1 MGENLESLTDE
12 ELGDKID
19 ETQRLIQTSCATGY
33 SELCHSYRQKIMGYW
48 NEQHRR
54 QKG

>member
-19 ETQRLIQTSCATGY
+19 ETQKLIQTSCATGY
-33 SELCHSYRQKIMGYW
+33 SKLCHSYREQIVLYW
-48 NEQHRR
+48 HEQHRR
-54 QKG
+54 KN